1 MTTINNIEDLAR
13 ILEEHPHWVETFRTL
28 LLTKELLGLPAI
40 VAELTERLA
49 QLTAIVE
56 QIRRDVAEL
65 KTGQDELRA
74 GQDELRTGQDELRT
88 GQDELRAGQNGLD
101 VRLSRLENNVAAL
114 RGDTLENTVHHRA
127 RPRVAEEFNLRRVR
141 VVQSISQE
149 TLTELTDRL
158 DDAIDD
164 HLISWNQRRRIDETD
179 LILHGHSRTE
189 PVPIWV
195 AVEVSSR
202 VKERDIVRARQSADI
217 LATLFGETAQAAVAG
232 HQIDPLDLDRAQA
245 NDVKFLEIHGDL

>member
-65 KTGQDELRA
+65 KTGQDELR
-74 GQDELRTGQDELRT
+74 T
-88 GQDELRAGQNGLD
+88 GQNGLD
-101 VRLSRLENNVAAL
+101 VRLYRLENNVAAL
-114 RGDTLENTVHHRA
+114 RGDTLENTVHRRA

-179 LILHGHSRTE
+179 LILHGYSRTE

-217 LATLFGETAQAAVAG
+217 VATLFGETAQAAVAG

>member
-88 GQDELRAGQNGLD
+88 GQNGLD
-101 VRLSRLENNVAAL
+101 VRLYRLENNVAAL
-114 RGDTLENTVHHRA
+114 RGDTLENTVHRRA

-179 LILHGHSRTE
+179 LILHGYSRTE

-232 HQIDPLDLDRAQA
+232 HQIDPPDLDRAQA